1 MTYDY
6 ECVACNSSYTV
17 ERSMHED
24 SVAPIC
30 TTCHNSMTRVWAV
43 GGITFNAPGFYSTD
57 NKRG

>member
-6 ECVACNSSYTV
+6 ECVACNSSYSV

-43 GGITFNAPGFYSTD
+43 GGITFNGGGFYV
-57 NKRG
+57 NGG

>member
-6 ECVACNSSYTV
+6 ECVACNSSYSV

-24 SVAPIC
+24 SVAPVC

-43 GGITFNAPGFYSTD
+43 GGITFNGGGFYV
-57 NKRG
+57 NGG